1 MSTPKVYVYCD
12 QNCKREGMT
21 KEQILAAIT
30 QAVETHAIADV
41 DTGFVTTLKTVNG
54 TYIQLFLGT
63 QAEWQAFPN
72 DQKTNV
78 FAVITDDTM
87 GTDLL
92 SDVAALQQAVA
103 DILDGDLYVKNSI
116 NATRAT
122 NSENIKAFDGTFKT
136 LAAALLEMVYPVG
149 SIKMTSANINPSTY
163 LGGTWVLYK
172 SASGSGSEE
181 VGGTTGTYMSPYGGY
196 LASGTVNLGKGLTNV
211 TIKEGTNVA
220 SAEVSYDTSTG
231 IASWALYANAE
242 SINVSGTINYQIT
255 EYTYR
260 RI

>member
-30 QAVETHAIADV
+30 QAVESHEISDV

-78 FAVITDDTM
+78 FAVITDDAM

-103 DILDGDLYVKNSI
+103 DFLDGDLYVKNSI

-122 NSENIKAFDGTFKT
+122 NSENIKAFDGTFKS

-149 SIKMTSANINPSTY
+149 SIKMTETNINPSTY

-172 SASGSGSEE
+172 SASGSGSKA
-181 VGGTTGTYMSPYGGY
+181 VSGKTGTSYTAQGY
-196 LASGTVNLGKGLTNV
+196 SVSGTVNLGKGLTNV
-211 TIKEGTNVA
+211 TITKGTNVA
-220 SAEVSYDTSTG
+220 SADVSYDTSTG
-231 IASWALYANAE
+231 IASWTLYANAE
-242 SINVSGTINYQIT
+242 LTNVSGTINYQIT